1 MTQSALHT
9 LPAELRET
17 LDSWLGPTL
26 WSAEPLD
33 GDASVRAYYRIEQGD
48 EHFILAYYPA
58 AVRSGLD
65 LFVRAYEA
73 ISPSTRVPKLV
84 RSGEFATM
92 QTDVGDTTLFDLLH
106 SEQSRALRFYE
117 AAIDLL
123 VGFQAAPDSAK
134 ILNPPFDKVKFEQE
148 LEMSLRY
155 YVTELR
161 GVKDQKIHRELRETF
176 GKLAAKVANHPFVLC
191 HRDYHGQNLHVTDDV
206 LYMIDYQD
214 LRMGPDTY
222 DIASLLRDRGVAPLI
237 GRASERALIDRYRA
251 RIGADDSLYQR
262 YDECLLQ
269 RTIKILG
276 TFAAQAV
283 TRSRTHY
290 LDFIPP
296 AVETLRE
303 CLARLPEFG
312 RLADV
317 FPMNDDGR

>member
-1 MTQSALHT
+1 MTQTALQA
-9 LPAELRET
+9 LPEELREI
-17 LDSWLGPTL
+17 LSSWLGPAE
-26 WSAEPLD
+26 WSVEPLQ
-33 GDASVRAYYRIEQGD
+33 GDASVRAYYRVERGG
-48 EHFILAYYPA
+48 ERFVLAYYPA
-58 AVRSGLD
+58 AVRAGLG

-73 ISPSTRVPKLV
+73 ISPCTRVPTLV
-84 RSGEFATM
+84 RSGEFATL
-92 QTDVGDTTLFDLLH
+92 QDDVGDTTLFDLLH
-106 SEQSRALRFYE
+106 ADRNRGLLLYE

-123 VGFQAAPDSAK
+123 VDFQTAPCSASS
-134 ILNPPFDKVKFEQE
+134 LNPAFDARKFEDE

-155 YVTELR
+155 YVKELR
-161 GVKDQKIHRELRETF
+161 GVKDPGVHRELSEIFST
-176 GKLAAKVANHPFVLC
+176 LAKKVASHPFVLC
-191 HRDYHGQNLHVTDDV
+191 HRDYHGQNLHVKGDA

-222 DIASLLRDRGVAPLI
+222 DIASLLRDRGVARLL
-237 GRASERALIDRYRA
+237 GTESEKTLIDRYRE
-251 RIGADDSLYQR
+251 RIKADDTLYQR

-283 TRSRTHY
+283 TRGKTHY

-312 RLADV
+312 RLAEI
-317 FPMNDDGR
+317 FPMNEEGR